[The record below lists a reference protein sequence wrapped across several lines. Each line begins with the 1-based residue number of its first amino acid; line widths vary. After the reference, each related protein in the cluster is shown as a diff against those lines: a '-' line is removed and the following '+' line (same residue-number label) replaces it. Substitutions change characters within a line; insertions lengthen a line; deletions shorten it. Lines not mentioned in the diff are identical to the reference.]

1 MRADSAFTVIVP
13 ARLASARL
21 ADKPLADIGG
31 RPMVVRVLERAAES
45 GAAAVWAAVEDEAL
59 AMAVEDAGFRAIRT
73 GAHDSGSARL
83 AAAVEMLEMD
93 DGEVVVNV
101 QGDEPFMEPAL
112 IRAVAEAL
120 RDRPDCLCSTVC
132 RKPRENAEVER
143 PDVVKVVVDRDGAAR
158 YFSRQLIP
166 YLRTGGVSSSVRV
179 HLGLYAYRVGGLR
192 QFSRWS
198 PAPTE
203 KDEQLEQLRFLWNG
217 ARIAVLEVESES
229 FGVDTPEDLARAQ
242 RRADGR

>member
-83 AAAVEMLEMD
+83 ATAVEMLEMD

-166 YLRTGGVSSSVRV
+166 YLRTGGGVVVGACAFGALCVSRRRV
-179 HLGLYAYRVGGLR
+179 AAVFPLAAGAHRKRRAVGAAPFFVEWRKDCRVGG
-192 QFSRWS
+192 
-198 PAPTE
+198 
-203 KDEQLEQLRFLWNG
+203 
-217 ARIAVLEVESES
+217 
-229 FGVDTPEDLARAQ
+229 
-242 RRADGR
+242 